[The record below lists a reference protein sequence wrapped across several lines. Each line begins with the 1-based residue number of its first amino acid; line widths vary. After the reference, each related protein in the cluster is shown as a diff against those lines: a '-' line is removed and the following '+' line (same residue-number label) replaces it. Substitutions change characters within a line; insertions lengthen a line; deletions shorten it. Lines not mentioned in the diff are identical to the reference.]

1 MTSKTSA
8 WAAFGP
14 TSLFIL
20 LWSSG
25 AFFSKL
31 GLQYASPLAFL
42 ASRFALALAVLLLAL
57 AWRRPWLPAPGTR
70 LRVAAIGLFLV
81 GGYALCHLLALDHGL
96 TPGVLTVVLG
106 VQPILTLVL
115 LERHS
120 FSGRRLAGLVLAL
133 VGLVVVVYDSVVL
146 ARFTAGAVAFAI
158 AALVCMT
165 WGTVLQKSVKQAPI
179 EVLPLQLAT
188 ALVVCLMVAPF
199 QPMAVSPAPGFWL
212 ALGWM
217 GLLMSLVATLLLYR
231 LIQAGNLVN
240 VTSLFYLV
248 PVATAGLDYLVLGNR
263 LAPWSVAG
271 MAVILIGLLQ
281 VFRPAP
287 TRDAN
292 RLHEAQLRAMSTR
305 ELADLGI
312 GASEIPRLIAHAGR
326 DERGVA

>member
-1 MTSKTSA
+1 MTSKISA

-14 TSLFIL
+14 TSLFVL

-57 AWRRPWLPAPGTR
+57 ALMRRPWLPAPGTR
-70 LRVAAIGLFLV
+70 LRVAATGLFLI

-106 VQPILTLVL
+106 VQPILTLAL
-115 LERHS
+115 LERQS
-120 FSGRRLAGLVLAL
+120 FSGRRLAGLLLAL
-133 VGLVVVVYDSVVL
+133 AGLVVVVYDSVVL
-146 ARFTAGAVAFAI
+146 ARFTASAVAFAFV
-158 AALVCMT
+158 ALGCMT
-165 WGTVLQKSVKQAPI
+165 WGAVLQKSVKQAPI
-179 EVLPLQLAT
+179 EVLPLQLAV
-188 ALVVCLMVAPF
+188 ALVLCLLLAPF
-199 QPMAVSPAPGFWL
+199 QPMAVAAAPGFWV

-217 GLLMSLVATLLLYR
+217 GLVMSLVATLLLYR

-248 PVATAGLDYLVLGNR
+248 PVATAGLDWLVLGNR
-263 LAPWSVAG
+263 LAPWSMAG
-271 MAVILIGLLQ
+271 MMVILLGLLQ
-281 VFRPAP
+281 VFRTA
-287 TRDAN
+287 TARDTI
-292 RLHEAQLRAMSTR
+292 RLHEAQLRAMSSR

-312 GASEIPRLIAHAGR
+312 GASQIPGLLRHAGE
-326 DERGVA
+326 D

>member
-1 MTSKTSA
+1 MTSKISA

-14 TSLFIL
+14 TSLFVL

-42 ASRFALALAVLLLAL
+42 TSRFALALAVMLLVLAVM
-57 AWRRPWLPAPGTR
+57 RRRWLPAPGTR
-70 LRVAAIGLFLV
+70 LRVAACGLFLI

-96 TPGVLTVVLG
+96 TPGVLTAVLG

-115 LERHS
+115 LERPS
-120 FSGRRLAGLVLAL
+120 FSGRRLAGLMLAL
-133 VGLVVVVYDSVVL
+133 VGLVLVVYDSIAP
-146 ARFTAGAVAFAI
+146 ARFTASAVAFAV

-165 WGTVLQKSVKQAPI
+165 WGAVQQRSLRQAPM
-179 EVLPLQLAT
+179 EVLPLQLAV
-188 ALVVCLMVAPF
+188 ALVLCLLLAPF
-199 QPMAVSPAPGFWL
+199 QRMVVAPTPGFWV

-248 PVATAGLDYLVLGNR
+248 PIATAGLDYLVLGNR
-263 LAPWSVAG
+263 LAPWSAAG
-271 MAVILIGLLQ
+271 MMVILLGLSQ
-281 VFRPAP
+281 VFRAGP
-287 TRDAN
+287 TRGAN

-312 GASEIPRLIAHAGR
+312 GASQIPWLLRHAGK
-326 DERGVA
+326 DVQG